1 MSEHIIH
8 TYLGGLTAKRGDDGY
23 MHVKG
28 IATDET
34 LDLDEQICDS
44 EWLKSAMPAWMEIGN
59 IREMHQSKAIGKAME
74 MEQVGTGFV
83 VSAKIVDEQAAKMV
97 EEDIYTGF
105 SIGIKGA
112 RIVKD
117 ANAPG
122 GRIVGGKIVELS
134 LVDRPANPSAV
145 IEIAK
150 SVGGELVKGLA
161 VTEIEKSSDMNAE
174 AEMTLSSPSTVSEP
188 PHIAVQVCH
197 ACSGTKY
204 RTNVENDV
212 EMCDVCNGT
221 GEEPA
226 DQSENITQ
234 QSPSTLNA
242 DENRELKAVEPE
254 KTKTVAD
261 LKAALEEFKAVH
273 PDLVKADDKEHNLAD
288 LNAVR
293 ASLIALIKAE
303 LDEML
308 AGDENEISDVMQ
320 LLCALKMYLDWWTSE
335 ASENETEAPF
345 TGWDEN
351 KDDDNMAYIGLGVS
365 ADLIKSASSVDAT
378 EEIKTELR
386 HEIVK
391 ALGITEEIATYKAL
405 IASQED
411 VIKGIKAELD
421 EVKEMAIPGGPA
433 LRQTQAQTQKSAQA
447 TALLVE
453 AERRR
458 YMAQQVT
465 DPEMRS
471 AYFDAAIAL
480 EKQANSF

>member
-8 TYLGGLTAKRGDDGY
+8 TYLGGLTAKRGEDGFLR
-23 MHVKG
+23 VKG

-44 EWLKSAMPAWMEIGN
+44 EWLKSAMPAWMSVGN
-59 IREMHQSKAIGKAME
+59 IREMHQSKAIGKAVE
-74 MEQVGTGFV
+74 MEESGTGFV
-83 VSAKIVDEQAAKMV
+83 VTAKIVDEQAAKMV

-150 SVGGELVKGLA
+150 SVDGELIKGSA
-161 VTEIEKSSDMNAE
+161 VADIEKFDDVQME
-174 AEMTLSSPSTVSEP
+174 ADVIPASPHDTGEAPFEMVR
-188 PHIAVQVCH
+188 ICH
-197 ACSGTKY
+197 ACSGTKVQ
-204 RTNVENDV
+204 TNVPGDTAPCE
-212 EMCDVCNGT
+212 VCNGT
-221 GEEPA
+221 GVEPE
-226 DQSENITQ
+226 DSIESITQ

-242 DENRELKAVEPE
+242 DENSELKAVDAE

-261 LKAALEEFKAVH
+261 LKAAIEEFKASN
-273 PDLVKADDKEHNLAD
+273 PELVKADDKEHDVAD

-293 ASLIALIKAE
+293 SSLIALIKAE

-308 AGDENEISDVMQ
+308 AGDENEISDVTQ
-320 LLCALKMYLDWWTSE
+320 LLCALKMFLDWWTSE

-345 TGWDEN
+345 TGWDEE
-351 KDDDNMAYIGLGVS
+351 KDDDTMAYVGLGVS
-365 ADLIKSASSVDAT
+365 ADLIKSASSKDAT
-378 EEIKTELR
+378 EEVKAELR
-386 HEIVK
+386 QEIVK
-391 ALGITEEIATYKAL
+391 ALGLTEEIATYKAL
-405 IASQED
+405 IAGQED

-421 EVKEMAIPGGPA
+421 EVKEMAVPGGPA
-433 LRQTQAQTQKSAQA
+433 LRQTSAQVSKSAQA
-447 TALLVE
+447 TALQVE

-458 YMAQQVT
+458 YLASQIT
-465 DPEMRS
+465 DPEMKN
-471 AYFDAAIAL
+471 AYLDAATSL
-480 EKQANSF
+480 DRQASTF